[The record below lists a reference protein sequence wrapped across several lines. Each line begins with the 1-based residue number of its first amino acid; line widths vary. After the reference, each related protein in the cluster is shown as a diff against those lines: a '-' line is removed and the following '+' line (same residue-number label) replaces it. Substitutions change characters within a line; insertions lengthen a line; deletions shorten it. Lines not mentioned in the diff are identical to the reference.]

1 MDETVSYFH
10 KESGEILT
18 FTDEIMQIAEGN
30 APPEDRPQWLQDAVS
45 EALEF
50 LRKEEEYIPLPTQFD
65 IHEYAIME
73 RFCRSIEDRDKSRV
87 LYRAIKGRGAFRMFK
102 DKIRAL
108 GLVDDWYRY
117 RAEALAEHAR
127 RWCIGNDVEY
137 HEDS

>member
-1 MDETVSYFH
+1 MDETVCYFH
-10 KESGEILT
+10 KESGEIVT

-30 APPEDRPQWLQDAVS
+30 APPEDRPRWLQDAVS

-50 LRKEEEYIPLPTQFD
+50 VRKEEEYIPLPTQFD

-73 RFCRSIEDRDKSRV
+73 RFCRSIEDRDKSQA
-87 LYRAIKGRGAFRMFK
+87 LYRAIKGRGAFRMFR

-108 GLVDDWYRY
+108 GLVDDWQEY
-117 RAEALAEHAR
+117 RAEAMAEHAR
-127 RWCIGNDVEY
+127 RWCIGNDVKY